1 MADGGIPLGGGDHDG
16 LLHSEAMIDRSP
28 AVAIRWRLD
37 DDFTVEFVTRN
48 VSRLGYSRE
57 DLLSGRV
64 TWAEITHPDD
74 LPRLRAELEGLLAA
88 GAMEFGQNYRILDAS
103 GQVHWVED
111 YNQFIR
117 DADGRVTHVEGLAW
131 DVTDRKE
138 AESAL
143 RRSEQEYRGLFEG
156 VPVGVYRSTPD
167 GRLLQANPA
176 LKRMFGYLP
185 TDALPPV
192 NETYVHPDDRR
203 RWCNLIERKGTVRDF
218 EVELRRKDGGTFW
231 ARDMASV
238 VRDEDG
244 GILFYEGWLEDVTDR
259 KLAEI
264 ALKDS
269 EEKYRRLFETE
280 TDAIMIYDAE
290 TLRLMDANDSMLRM
304 YGYTREEALTLK
316 ILDVSAE
323 LEKTLA
329 YFEQALAG
337 KVWQVPFCYHRKKD
351 GTVFPVE
358 IAASSF
364 MLNGRRVLC
373 GAIRDITDRVR
384 AEEELRRSE
393 NMLAESQRIAR
404 LGSWD
409 RDMVNETLRWSSET
423 YRIFGV
429 DEKTY
434 VPSMDGFVEM
444 IHPDDRQ
451 RVCEAVAQSLDAPV
465 PYSVEHRIIRPDGI
479 ERIVHEQGRV
489 YFDDQGQS
497 VRVIGTVFDVTD
509 HRRAEQALR
518 ASEAKYRSLAEN
530 TSDIV
535 YSMDAE
541 GRLTYVSPQTARYGR
556 APEECVGRPIA
567 DFVLPEDRPRV
578 LADFEK
584 AIANGKEFPTELRLL
599 DSDGQAH
606 WFEERGNVLRDEA
619 GNVTGITGILRDI
632 TDRKHLEDER
642 DWIARQLDLA
652 LDAAELGWWR
662 VDPSTWAMWWDDRL
676 GEIFGCPGGQSA
688 DGQELISR
696 VHPDDVDCM
705 WAEMDLALNPED
717 PKPYEMEYRLVL
729 PDGTTRWV
737 EVHGVASFEG
747 EGEDRHAVMFVG
759 TAQDITERKEI
770 EAQREWYQEKLRQL
784 AMELGLAEERER
796 QRLAVILHDDV
807 AQLIVAAK
815 FRLGMLEKTPDQAN
829 HPSDVTRISE
839 MLARVLRT
847 SRSLTSQLSHPALYQ
862 YGLASAAEWL
872 AKDIEELHGLAVTV
886 DAPPG
891 DDPIDRRLRVLLF
904 QCIRELLVNAA
915 KHAQAD
921 AATVRIEWED
931 RQVRAVVSDG
941 GRGFDTAE
949 VERDAS
955 DGGFGLFSIRER
967 LAALG
972 GKMEIS
978 SRTGKGTSVTLTVPM
993 TVPPRP
999 GRQNPQMSPCP

>member
-1 MADGGIPLGGGDHDG
+1 MADQGNPLGGGDHDG
-16 LLHSEAMIDRSP
+16 LRNSEAMIDRSP
-28 AVAIRWRLD
+28 AVALRWRLD

-48 VSRLGYSRE
+48 VSRLGYSRA

-64 TWAEITHPDD
+64 TWAEITHPED
-74 LPRLRAELEGLLAA
+74 LPRLRAELEQLQATGT
-88 GAMEFGQNYRILDAS
+88 MEFGQNYRILDAS

-117 DADGRVTHVEGLAW
+117 DADGRATHVEGLAW

-143 RRSEQEYRGLFEG
+143 RRSEQEYRGLFDS

-192 NETYVHPDDRR
+192 NETYVHADDRR
-203 RWCNLIERKGTVRDF
+203 RWCDLIERQGTVQDF
-218 EVELRRKDGGTFW
+218 EVELRRKDGATFW

-238 VRDEDG
+238 VRDEAG
-244 GILFYEGWLEDVTDR
+244 EILFYEGWLEDITDR

-290 TLRLMDANDSMLRM
+290 TLRLVDANDSMLRM
-304 YGYTREEALTLK
+304 YGYTREEAFTLK
-316 ILDVSAE
+316 IMDVSAE
-323 LEKTLA
+323 PEKTLA

-364 MLNGRRVLC
+364 MLNGRQVLC

-384 AEEELRRSE
+384 AEGELRRSE
-393 NMLAESQRIAR
+393 SMLAESQRIAR

-429 DEKTY
+429 DAKTFT
-434 VPSMDGFVEM
+434 PSMDGFVEM
-444 IHPDDRQ
+444 IHPDDRE
-451 RVCEAVAQSLDAPV
+451 RVFEAVTRSLEAPV
-465 PYSVEHRIIRPDGI
+465 PYSVEHRIVRPDGI
-479 ERIVHEQGRV
+479 ERIVHEQGQV
-489 YFDDQGQS
+489 FFDDEGQA

-509 HRRAEQALR
+509 QRRAEQALR
-518 ASEAKYRSLAEN
+518 VSEAKYRSLAEN

-535 YSMDAE
+535 YSMDVE
-541 GRLTYVSPQTARYGR
+541 GRLTYVSPQITRYGR
-556 APEECVGRPIA
+556 DLEEFVGRPIA
-567 DFVLPEDRPRV
+567 DVICPEDTPRV
-578 LADFEK
+578 LEDFEK
-584 AIANGKEFPTELRLL
+584 AITTGNDFSTELRVP

-606 WFEERGNVLRDEA
+606 WFEERGNVMRDGA

-676 GEIFGCPGGQSA
+676 GEIFGCPGGQSP
-688 DGQELISR
+688 DGKELISR
-696 VHPDDVDCM
+696 VHPDDVDRM
-705 WAEMDLALNPED
+705 WVQIELSLKPAD
-717 PKPYEMEYRLVL
+717 PKPYEVEYRVLL
-729 PDGTTRWV
+729 PDGKTRWV
-737 EVHGVASFEG
+737 EAHGVASFEG
-747 EGEDRHAVMFVG
+747 EGEDRRAVTFVG

-770 EAQREWYQEKLRQL
+770 EAQREWYQEKLRHL

-796 QRLAVILHDDV
+796 QRLAAILHDDV
-807 AQLIVAAK
+807 GQLIVAAK
-815 FRLGMLEKTPDQAN
+815 FRLGMLKKA
-829 HPSDVTRISE
+829 SDEADRAHDVERISE
-839 MLARVLRT
+839 MLARVLRST
-847 SRSLTSQLSHPALYQ
+847 RSLTSQLSHPALYE

-872 AKDIEELHGLAVTV
+872 AKDIGELHGLAVTV
-886 DAPPG
+886 DAPRG
-891 DDPIDRRLRVLLF
+891 DDPIDRRVRVMLF

-915 KHAQAD
+915 KHAQAQ
-921 AATVRIEWED
+921 AAAVRLEWTD
-931 RQVRAVVSDG
+931 DQVRAVVSDE
-941 GRGFDTAE
+941 GRGFDTSA
-949 VERDAS
+949 VGRGSS

-967 LAALG
+967 LAVLG
-972 GKMEIS
+972 GRMEICS
-978 SRTGKGTSVTLTVPM
+978 EPGKGTTVTLTVPM
-993 TVPPRP
+993 VVTPRP
-999 GRQNPQMSPCP
+999 GDNDGDGTIS